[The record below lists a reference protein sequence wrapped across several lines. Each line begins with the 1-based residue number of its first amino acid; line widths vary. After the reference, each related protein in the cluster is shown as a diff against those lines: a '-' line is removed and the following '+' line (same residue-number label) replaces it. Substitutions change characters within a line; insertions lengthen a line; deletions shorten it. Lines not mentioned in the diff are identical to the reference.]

1 MTFHFDHI
9 TYVVKSP
16 AVNAILIVLM
26 IIFTGAW
33 MVGFWIQTGAIRDAR
48 ESGHRYWLLN
58 PLAILTG
65 YRTMNWKPHLSSVF
79 IGLLAALAAIFLI
92 GLFAS
97 EPL

>member
-9 TYVVKSP
+9 TYVVKNP

-26 IIFTGAW
+26 IVFTGAW
-33 MVGFWIQTGAIRDAR
+33 MVGFWIQTGTIRDAR
-48 ESGHRYWLLN
+48 ESGYRYWLLN
-58 PLAILTG
+58 SRAILSG
-65 YRTMNWKPHLSSVF
+65 CRAMNWKLYLSSVF
-79 IGLLAALAAIFLI
+79 IGLLALAAIFLI